1 MKNIFARNQIKTTN
15 KKQKGKRN
23 ERKNIKKKKK
33 KKKKS
38 IFVFYAFIYKNNVS
52 N

>member
-23 ERKNIKKKKK
+23 ERKNIKKKRKRR
-33 KKKKS
+33 
-38 IFVFYAFIYKNNVS
+38 KNQS
-52 N
+52 SFLRIHL